1 MKKTSFLTSLVAVCV
16 ACSANAASDVTFAGN
31 YHLNETTE
39 LNVTD
44 PLPGTTYDYTASD
57 GAHNNIAYDTE
68 PDATLFTYTGTDG
81 VADGSNLSTD
91 APAQSD
97 FTGESAANGT
107 TVFTTQTIASGET
120 VDPSNYSYVS
130 GNGGTVSLGASAIP
144 MTETVALDST
154 YTNGHTI
161 DVTNGETPTDFDAT
175 LYSGTIES
183 TGRTYHLNPDGSA
196 LQNDYNE
203 TINTGDDPELNA
215 LLTAMQTAYTTDS
228 AALET
233 AVSTTGTQWA
243 TEQENFAAAQ
253 TAVNTDM
260 ATVETLNHNYGT
272 LTEALDLYQA
282 AQAAQA
288 TAGEAQAADV
298 ATQNAALA
306 VYNAPIEETITNG
319 ANDAIDASIESG
331 SIKTALDGKAD
342 ASDVA
347 ANTSAI
353 ETNAG
358 NIATNTA
365 DIATNTANI
374 ATNTADIATNTSA
387 IETNAGNIATN
398 TADIATNTANI
409 ATNTADIA
417 TNTSAIADNAAKIET
432 NTANIAA
439 NTGAISAETERAT
452 GAENALQT
460 QLNNA
465 IADARAA
472 DIDTLK
478 SANAYTDKMIG
489 DLDQDL
495 SSGVAGAVALSSV
508 AVSNVKRGEV
518 SVGGGYGYYNNQSA
532 FALGAAMGLT
542 DNWSINAG
550 AGLGINGGNLSV
562 RAGTNYKFKLF

>member
-1 MKKTSFLTSLVAVCV
+1 
-16 ACSANAASDVTFAGN
+16 
-31 YHLNETTE
+31 
-39 LNVTD
+39 
-44 PLPGTTYDYTASD
+44 
-57 GAHNNIAYDTE
+57 
-68 PDATLFTYTGTDG
+68 
-81 VADGSNLSTD
+81 
-91 APAQSD
+91 
-97 FTGESAANGT
+97 
-107 TVFTTQTIASGET
+107 
-120 VDPSNYSYVS
+120 
-130 GNGGTVSLGASAIP
+130 

-161 DVTNGETPTDFDAT
+161 DVTNGVTPTDFDAT

-203 TINTGDDPELNA
+203 TINIGDDPELNA

-228 AALET
+228 AALASAITTT
-233 AVSTTGTQWA
+233 ADQWA
-243 TEQENFAAAQ
+243 TEQTNFAAAQ
-253 TAVNTDM
+253 TAVTTDTT
-260 ATVETLNHNYGT
+260 TVATLNHNYET
-272 LTEALDLYQA
+272 LNTALDLYQA

-306 VYNAPIEETITNG
+306 VYTAPIEETITNG

-342 ASDVA
+342 ATDV
-347 ANTSAI
+347 
-353 ETNAG
+353 
-358 NIATNTA
+358 
-365 DIATNTANI
+365 ATNTANI
-374 ATNTADIATNTSA
+374 ATNTADIATNTSAIETNAANITANTNAIADNTSA

-452 GAENALQT
+452 GVENALQT

-495 SSGVAGAVALSSV
+495 SSGVASAVALSSV

>member
-387 IETNAGNIATN
+387 I
-398 TADIATNTANI
+398 
-409 ATNTADIA
+409 
-417 TNTSAIADNAAKIET
+417 ADNAAKIET

>member
-1 MKKTSFLTSLVAVCV
+1 MKKISFLTSLVAVTV
-16 ACSANAASDVTFAGN
+16 ACSAHAVSDVTFAGN

-57 GAHNNIAYDTE
+57 GLHDDVAYNTA
-68 PDATLFTYTGTDG
+68 PDATLFIYTGPDG

-91 APAQSD
+91 IPEQSD
-97 FTGESAANGT
+97 FVDTSAADGT
-107 TVFTTQTIASGET
+107 TVFTTQSTLVSGT
-120 VDPSNYSYVS
+120 DVDPSNYSYVS
-130 GNGGTVSLGASAIP
+130 GNGGTVSLGNLAIP

-161 DVTNGETPTDFDAT
+161 DVTNGVTPTDFDAT

-183 TGRTYHLNPDGSA
+183 TGRTYHLNPEGSA

-203 TINTGDDPELNA
+203 TINIGDDPELNA

-228 AALET
+228 AALASAITTT
-233 AVSTTGTQWA
+233 AEHWA
-243 TEQENFAAAQ
+243 TEQTNFAAAQ
-253 TAVNTDM
+253 TAVATDQ
-260 ATVETLNHNYGT
+260 ATVATLNHNYDT
-272 LTEALDLYQA
+272 LNTALDLYQA

-288 TAGEAQAADV
+288 TAGETQAADV

-306 VYNAPIEETITNG
+306 VYNAPIEETITSG

-353 ETNAG
+353 ETNAA
-358 NIATNTA
+358 NI
-365 DIATNTANI
+365 TANTNAI
-374 ATNTADIATNTSA
+374 ADNTSA

-409 ATNTADIA
+409 SANTN
-417 TNTSAIADNAAKIET
+417 AIAE
-432 NTANIAA
+432 
-439 NTGAISAETERAT
+439 ETERAQNE
-452 GAENALQT
+452 ENSIRSDFAAADANLQS

-478 SANAYTDKMIG
+478 SANAYTNKMVG
-489 DLDQDL
+489 NLEKDL
-495 SSGVAGAVALSSV
+495 SSAVAGAVALSSV

-518 SVGGGYGYYNNQSA
+518 SVGGGYGYYNSQSA

-550 AGLGINGGNLSV
+550 AGMGMNGDNLSV